1 MNYKLIGKIISEILF
16 GEIIF
21 MIPAMILCFADGRH
35 EAGAAFIISMSVIVV
50 ISGVTYLLSRNA
62 KNSLGA
68 KDGFVCVGLAWII
81 LSLTGCLPF
90 FISGEIPSYI
100 DALFET
106 VSGFT
111 TTGASILT
119 DIESL
124 SRGMLYWRSFSHW
137 LGGMG
142 VLVFLLAIVPLSKKD
157 SGYMLHLLRSESP
170 GPDVGK
176 IVPKMKHTA
185 MILYLMYFAL
195 TAADFIFLVLGR
207 MPVFDAIC
215 TAFGTAGT
223 GGFGIRSDSI
233 AGYSPYIQVVCTVF
247 MLLFGV
253 NFNCYYLIVSGQ
265 FKNLLK
271 NEELRLYFGIFFG
284 AVILITVNTV
294 GYFQTMGEA
303 IRHVSF
309 QVSSIMTTTG
319 FCTVDFDL
327 WPSFSKSII
336 VCLMVIGASAG
347 STGGGFKCSRMLL
360 LVKSLRR
367 SIRRM
372 LHPQK
377 IQSIRADG
385 QSVDEKIVENAN
397 NYLIAYVFIIIISY
411 LLISIDGFSS
421 TTNFTAV
428 LSCLNNIGP
437 GLDTVGP
444 VGNFSGFGPISKIIL
459 IFDMLA
465 GRLEIFPIL
474 VLFSTSAWSRT
485 GK

>member
-1 MNYKLIGKIISEILF
+1 MNYKMIGRIISEILA
-16 GEIIF
+16 GEAIF
-21 MIPAMILCFADGRH
+21 VIPALIISLADGDGVP
-35 EAGAAFIISMSVIVV
+35 ATAFIISMGIMLAAAG
-50 ISGVTYLLSRNA
+50 ILFFLCKNA
-62 KNSLGA
+62 KNTLGP
-68 KDGFVCVGLAWII
+68 KDSFVCVGLVWIF

-90 FISGEIPSYI
+90 YISGEIPNFI

-111 TTGASILT
+111 TTGASVVPNV
-119 DIESL
+119 EVL
-124 SRGMLYWRSFSHW
+124 SRGILYWRSFSHW